1 MTCWLSVPLFQSFM
15 CLASWSMNSLPI
27 FLYWSRIVFSHQ
39 KSGYLIIHV
48 DFQKSWLLPTW
59 SLPID
64 PRQSIAE
71 YPELTNYS
79 KKELG
84 TSEMGSHQLFHH
96 IVSLAVPQRLK
107 VEGDLKPSFSGLLKL
122 AFQNFDYFLH
132 LRFLLAAES
141 FLSH

>member
-1 MTCWLSVPLFQSFM
+1 MKPPGMENLGGWGLKLETTLCGGVWIFSGTTQFQEGAWHLVNGFSSV
-15 CLASWSMNSLPI
+15 
-27 FLYWSRIVFSHQ
+27 R
-39 KSGYLIIHV
+39 
-48 DFQKSWLLPTW
+48 
-59 SLPID
+59 
-64 PRQSIAE
+64 
-71 YPELTNYS
+71 
-79 KKELG
+79 
-84 TSEMGSHQLFHH
+84 FHH